1 MNNTLSDQLL
11 ERVTVQMDGSAEGF
25 EIVHYT
31 PCPVIKCN
39 DIGSTYTLVKLP
51 DDSSAVTGTL
61 TCTMRYTVKD
71 CDPATGV
78 PDDEEGYADE
88 FVVRV
93 FREWWW
99 WWCRFQRVSLVA

>member
-11 ERVTVQMDGSAEGF
+11 ESVIVQMDESAEGF

-61 TCTMRYTVKD
+61 TCTMKYTVKD

-88 FVVRV
+88 FVVRL
-93 FREWWW
+93 FRDHQL
-99 WWCRFQRVSLVA
+99 RSKRVSLLA